1 MLYLA
6 LWRKHQSRLSIIKD
20 IGEILM
26 SLNYDGSFTALA
38 DPQWKLPDDAYLPP
52 LVIPD
57 NQGPWAVRYIW
68 VKHREQN
75 DEFVENYFNG
85 GNNATGT
92 GLNLRK
98 RTAYMQTAWN
108 PHNQIFE
115 TSRDNGNLIWR
126 VKIHNPHANSIDY
139 VEIWRSPEIIKSLFH
154 YIKPGEEVKIADGI
168 TRTNEDQKTLRT
180 GLYEAGFEVRR
191 WRDET
196 TNWPTVSP
204 NTAMS
209 WYQSF
214 VKRHMDKDRC
224 IINTK
229 YNKDLNPVN

>member
-1 MLYLA
+1 
-6 LWRKHQSRLSIIKD
+6 
-20 IGEILM
+20 M

-38 DPQWKLPDDAYLPP
+38 DPQWKLPDSEQLPP

-57 NQGPWAVRYIW
+57 GQGPWGLRYIW

-75 DEFVENYFNG
+75 DEFVANYFNG

-98 RTAYMQTAWN
+98 RTADMQSAWN

-115 TSRDNGNLIWR
+115 TSRDNGNLVWR
-126 VKIHNPHANSIDY
+126 VKVHNPHANSIDY
-139 VEIWRSPEIIKSLFH
+139 VEVWRSPEIIRSLFH
-154 YIKPGEEVKIADGI
+154 YIKPGESVKVTDGVE
-168 TRTNEDQKTLRT
+168 RTAEDQQTLRN

-191 WRDET
+191 WRDVDT
-196 TNWPTVSP
+196 GWPRVSP
-204 NTAMS
+204 QVAMA
-209 WYQSF
+209 WYRHF
-214 VKRHMDKDRC
+214 ARKHMDKDRC

-229 YNKDLNPVN
+229 YNPELNPVR